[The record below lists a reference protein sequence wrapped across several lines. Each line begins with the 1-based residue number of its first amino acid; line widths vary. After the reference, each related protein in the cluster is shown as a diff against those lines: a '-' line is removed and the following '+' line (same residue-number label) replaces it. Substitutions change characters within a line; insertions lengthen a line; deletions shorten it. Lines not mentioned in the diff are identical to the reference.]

1 MKKKITALLLSAVMV
16 LSAAALT
23 GCGQKTSGG
32 DTGSSSTQPV
42 ELTLS
47 LWDEAQLPTIQENV
61 DAFNAAHEGSIKV
74 TVEPRMC
81 SG

>member
-32 DTGSSSTQPV
+32 DNGSSSTQPV
-42 ELTLS
+42 ELPLS
-47 LWDEAQLPTIQENV
+47 L
-61 DAFNAAHEGSIKV
+61 
-74 TVEPRMC
+74 
-81 SG
+81 